1 MSGRLMLASSILF
14 VAFLLCFFLNRFI
27 IFRLYFSIRIV
38 TFILFHSI
46 HINIMNVV
54 LYLKVNYVKLKM
66 YSMNILHRC
75 ISILNW
81 CCGRRCHRDSHRRN
95 VQFFCFFFFYV
106 VNINGFGRF
115 IHTSGSSVNFVVVYI
130 LDNSLQQHCTLDR
143 HRKTGKLT
151 N

>member
-75 ISILNW
+75 ISILMLRSEMPSRFASEK
-81 CCGRRCHRDSHRRN
+81 CS
-95 VQFFCFFFFYV
+95 VFLFFFFLCSEYQWFWPFHPHV
-106 VNINGFGRF
+106 RF
-115 IHTSGSSVNFVVVYI
+115 FSKFCCGLHF
-130 LDNSLQQHCTLDR
+130 R
-143 HRKTGKLT
+143 
-151 N
+151 